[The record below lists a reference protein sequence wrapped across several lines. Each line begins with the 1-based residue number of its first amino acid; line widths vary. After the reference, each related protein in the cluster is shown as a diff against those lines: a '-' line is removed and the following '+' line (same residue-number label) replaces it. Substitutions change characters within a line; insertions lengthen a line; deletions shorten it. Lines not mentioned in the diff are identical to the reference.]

1 MSSSTWSTAFAT
13 GWLSLGLALT
23 GCEGEPPFEPD
34 SRDPAVSRGDSGN
47 RVKIEWPG
55 RESRSLQDAID
66 AAPDGAL
73 IEIQEGD
80 HSVAAS
86 LRVQDRK
93 LELAGAGAGRDGTGP
108 VTRLVGREPYAV
120 VDEEGRVI
128 LRAEAAEPLITSVAG
143 DLVVRDM
150 VLRGF
155 DAAIVAKDDETGRS
169 GKTFA
174 HDLVIENVGR
184 GIVSLGSGDLIVQD
198 TDILKP
204 LWHGIAVKGTAF
216 QTVLD
221 AFEVHETTIIN
232 PGCAGIFFSNASTV
246 IASAT
251 VIGAL
256 CGGIVGFQ
264 ANGLI
269 LDSTLLSNRWAGII
283 LAEAPV
289 FLILDNVIQN
299 TLPTQVLQIAGDGIS
314 IFSSP
319 DVTVENN
326 LIFISARA
334 GIGAYG
340 SHVTLEDNTIVCS
353 AFDIDNEIY
362 QGVPTTFDDQG
373 GNQCGCGGPLGTCI
387 AVSSQLVPGIPMN
400 QP

>member
-1 MSSSTWSTAFAT
+1 MSSSTWSTTFA
-13 GWLSLGLALT
+13 GLLSLGLALA
-23 GCEGEPPFEPD
+23 GCGGEPPFEPD
-34 SRDPAVSRGDSGN
+34 SRDAAFSRGESGN
-47 RVKIEWPG
+47 RVKIEWPS
-55 RESRSLQDAID
+55 REFRTLQDAID

-93 LELAGAGAGRDGTGP
+93 LELAGAGSGRNGRGP
-108 VTRLVGREPYAV
+108 VTRLVGREPHAV
-120 VDEEGRVI
+120 VDAEGRVI
-128 LRAEAAEPLITSVAG
+128 LPAEAAEPLITSVAA

-150 VLRGF
+150 VLKGF
-155 DAAIVAKDDETGRS
+155 DAGIVAKDEEAGRS
-169 GKTFA
+169 GKTSA
-174 HDLVIENVGR
+174 RDLVIENTGR
-184 GIVSLGSGDLIVQD
+184 GIVSLGSGELIVLD
-198 TDILKP
+198 TDVLAP

-289 FLILDNVIQN
+289 FLILDNLIQN

-319 DVTVENN
+319 DVTIENN

-340 SHVTLEDNTIVCS
+340 SHVTVEDNTIICS
-353 AFDIDNEIY
+353 AFDIDNEVY

-373 GNQCGCGGPLGTCI
+373 GNRCGCGGPLGTCI